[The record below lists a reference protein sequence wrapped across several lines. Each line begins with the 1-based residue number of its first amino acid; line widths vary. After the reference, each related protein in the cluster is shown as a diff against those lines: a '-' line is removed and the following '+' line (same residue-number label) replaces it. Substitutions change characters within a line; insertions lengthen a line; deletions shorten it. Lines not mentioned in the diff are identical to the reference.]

1 MGADLRRNAYRN
13 KISGRKKENEKRKR
27 KNQNSNQKWQAS
39 VDETPSETHDED
51 PNKTTEGSYDVTE
64 LIAAAYVF
72 ECNNSTRVW
81 GDPRTEDT
89 KASKTVLGKLLDGVA
104 LLFARYKKTREDDT
118 QSTADYVTATAYK
131 EANDGDPAI
140 IYIAKNG
147 GPSELDDIDDKDFAR
162 ELSQWYNSVS
172 SEPAFPQPSS
182 DAAIWNSMI
191 KFWKRRLETYVDRV
205 KDLRALW
212 NKYHASDLG
221 PLEQELADSKKDLF
235 VGRIGDANLHGP
247 PVFKLSREAP
257 YYKNAMDDRRQV
269 MELLKLCEKF
279 EESSGRHRPLG
290 QAEIDENLK
299 TLINDICFEV
309 EGDWKQEYDWKAAR
323 LQANADARTVFRK
336 FVKAFKMLRTL
347 RSIWNAFSQ
356 FHKDHPKLKLCF
368 RVLDSPVVTPLSTSK
383 LGRAI
388 EDWWERW
395 WEKHSHEFETDDHGS
410 KPRDNLKKTLR
421 QRSESGV
428 GFAKKLY
435 KARCRV
441 LELEGRFDR
450 LVHCELQLLNIPEVK
465 LDPYFGCSKLSC
477 YFCWELLQSLNF
489 STRNTHGK
497 MYPYCAFPLG
507 SLDET
512 ARETAENCL
521 NFITSNTIAVFE
533 DEEFRRGILHDWK
546 SSARAPLASS
556 GHHVLRSSTEIS
568 EESEES
574 NGRRIN
580 SRKGQETNYQM
591 RMSETA
597 TYDCRPKLGTPPGF
611 YLPPSPH
618 RMLPTDIPYSNAN
631 NAETK
636 DPTINVEDGMIR
648 DSDGGFL
655 SKFKQ
660 PQPRPVNHDI
670 VGGYEFDEERMDMA
684 GFDPPEHAFGFN
696 GFTMTGISSEPLVPQ
711 PQPAVLLHSIAQ
723 NTHLSFGTSDL
734 QTNVE
739 FKRLDL
745 GIRDELEE
753 DEEWYF
759 GDV

>member
-1 MGADLRRNAYRN
+1 MGSDIRQNAYRN
-13 KISGRKKENEKRKR
+13 KISGRKKGYEKRKR
-27 KNQNSNQKWQAS
+27 KNRNSNEEWQAS

-51 PNKTTEGSYDVTE
+51 PNKTTEGGYDVTE

-81 GDPRTEDT
+81 GDPRKPDT
-89 KASKTVLGKLLDGVA
+89 KASETVLGKLLDGVA

-172 SEPAFPQPSS
+172 SEPAFPQPSA

-235 VGRIGDANLHGP
+235 VERIGDANLHGS
-247 PVFKLSREAP
+247 PVFKLSRETP
-257 YYKNAMDDRRQV
+257 YYKNAMDDRRQA

-323 LQANADARTVFRK
+323 LQANADARIVFRK

-347 RSIWNAFSQ
+347 RSIWNAFGQ
-356 FHKDHPKLKLCF
+356 FHKEHPKLKLCF
-368 RVLDSPVVTPLSTSK
+368 EVLDSPIVPPLSTSK
-383 LGRAI
+383 LGQAI

-395 WEKHSHEFETDDHGS
+395 WEKHSHEFATEDDGS
-410 KPRDNLKKTLR
+410 KQKGNDLKKTLR

-428 GFAKKLY
+428 GFAEMLH

-450 LVHCELQLLNIPEVK
+450 LVHCELQLLTIPEVK
-465 LDPYFGCSKLSC
+465 LNPYFGCSKLSC
-477 YFCWELLQSLNF
+477 YFCWELLQSLKF

-507 SLDET
+507 NLDET
-512 ARETAENCL
+512 ARNTAENCL

-533 DEEFRRGILHDWK
+533 GEEFQMRILR
-546 SSARAPLASS
+546 SARAALASS
-556 GHHVLRSSTEIS
+556 VHPVSRSISEIS
-568 EESEES
+568 EES
-574 NGRRIN
+574 NGWRIT

-597 TYDCRPKLGTPPGF
+597 TYDCRPKLGTPQGF
-611 YLPPSPH
+611 YLPPSSH
-618 RMLPTDIPYSNAN
+618 RMFPTDIPYSNAS
-631 NAETK
+631 NADTK
-636 DPTINVEDGMIR
+636 DPTINIEDVMIR
-648 DSDGGFL
+648 DPDSGFL
-655 SKFKQ
+655 QFNQ

-670 VGGYEFDEERMDMA
+670 VGGYEFDEDRTGMA
-684 GFDPPEHAFGFN
+684 GFDPPEHASGLN
-696 GFTMTGISSEPLVPQ
+696 GFTMTGISSGPLVPQ
-711 PQPAVLLHSIAQ
+711 PQPAVLLHSTAQ
-723 NTHLSFGTSDL
+723 NTHLSFGTNDL

-739 FKRLDL
+739 FERLHL
-745 GIRDELEE
+745 EIRDKLEE